1 RPKRSGSHHSA
12 CPLRAKSDRR
22 RSKCYPPLRAISDR
36 TQRSKIRV
44 YSITSSAIAN
54 RQRTSAPPRKRPFGH
69 HHATRRS
76 RLLPSPTLGERGNGS
91 LTRLSVPARGSSAA
105 DLTTRY
111 IPSRTPSLETDSVGK
126 SHRAPTPGPDTVVA
140 WHSCS
145 CR

>member
-1 RPKRSGSHHSA
+1 DGKPECAGGRQIDDQLDLCRLHDRQIRGLSALYDAAGIDAELTKRIRNVGSVAHQPA
-12 CPLRAKSDRR
+12 R
-22 RSKCYPPLRAISDR
+22 RS
-36 TQRSKIRV
+36 Q
-44 YSITSSAIAN
+44 
-54 RQRTSAPPRKRPFGH
+54 
-69 HHATRRS
+69 
-76 RLLPSPTLGERGNGS
+76 LLPSPTLGERSHGS

>member
-1 RPKRSGSHHSA
+1 MTPWQETAALRDFKPAYDRYGSFATDEVEGARPRMSA
-12 CPLRAKSDRR
+12 VPRGHRFS
-22 RSKCYPPLRAISDR
+22 SFPP
-36 TQRSKIRV
+36 
-44 YSITSSAIAN
+44 
-54 RQRTSAPPRKRPFGH
+54 
-69 HHATRRS
+69 
-76 RLLPSPTLGERGNGS
+76 PTLGERRHRGLAG
-91 LTRLSVPARGSSAA
+91 LSVPARGSSAA